1 MHLLWLKMY
10 APAVEEH
17 SSAPLD
23 ADDFEEI
30 SRLVEE
36 SLDDGPELDP
46 ASALLS
52 GPERQPLPS
61 ATRIRRVA
69 PSPTLSAST
78 PTEEPT
84 LVEIPEA
91 VPARLGKRSPARG
104 SATRK
109 AARS

>member
-10 APAVEEH
+10 APTVEEP
-17 SSAPLD
+17 SNAPLE

-36 SLDDGPELDP
+36 SLDAGDDIES
-46 ASALLS
+46 ASAMLS
-52 GPERQPLPS
+52 SREQRPMPS

-69 PSPTLSAST
+69 PSPTLSVGT
-78 PTEEPT
+78 RTEEPT
-84 LVEIPEA
+84 LVEAPEP
-91 VPARLGKRSPARG
+91 VPARSGKRPLPKA
-104 SATRK
+104 AAPRK